1 MRPSMSTFKDSGR
14 DAWNPSLCESNVP
27 LGVMKTGPDKS
38 EALTG
43 ICGVPDTKTGPGVTL

>member
-1 MRPSMSTFKDSGR
+1 MLSEAVEQRVEGDFCPV
-14 DAWNPSLCESNVP
+14 NPLI
-27 LGVMKTGPDKS
+27 PDKS